1 MTSYIPQRMGIVQAD
16 AKRKGRE
23 FQALLLGAVYANKVW
38 DVGDAETKRP
48 VYATFGASEAEMP
61 SFEANLRE
69 GRACAPA
76 GTSGSVS
83 SRIEFPRSAEYAWLR
98 TRCDEGVLLTA
109 YLPSVLRHDP
119 GFLDGETPVRFT
131 VLPTLEWAEAQRAA
145 LGDDDIEAAVQHI
158 DRMFLDQIRE
168 KDEAEERE
176 MRRVGRYVD
185 PSAKQGR
192 ENDRRAFL
200 AHLRAMV
207 PTAHLFVAALDKR
220 VRLPVVP
227 DLSFAVQLFFKLHTT
242 ILGSGYGAPAAGSS
256 LSAMMRDI
264 NRERTGWE
272 EVGTESLGLAPGAWC
287 AVGPKALGQIISAET
302 KRYLEHRV
310 SPRTARRAHRA
321 A

>member
-1 MTSYIPQRMGIVQAD
+1 MTSFNAQRVGIVQTD

-23 FQALLLGAVYANKVW
+23 FQALLLGAVYADKVW
-38 DVGDAETKRP
+38 DGGDAQTKRP
-48 VYATFGASEAEMP
+48 VWATFGASEAEMP

-76 GTSGSVS
+76 GNSTGVS
-83 SRIEFPRSAEYAWLR
+83 SRVEFPRSAEYAWLR

-119 GFLDGETPVRFT
+119 GFLDGESPVRFA

-145 LGDDDIEAAVQHI
+145 LGDEEIDAAVRHI

-176 MRRVGRYVD
+176 DRRVGRYVD
-185 PSAKQGR
+185 PSAKRGR
-192 ENDRRAFL
+192 EEAQREFL

-220 VRLPVVP
+220 VRLPIVP
-227 DLSFAVQLFFKLHTT
+227 DLAFALQLFFKLHTT
-242 ILGSGYGAPAAGSS
+242 LLGSGYGGPAAGSA
-256 LSAMMRDI
+256 LSARMREI
-264 NRERTGWE
+264 NSHGTGWE
-272 EVGTESLGLAPGAWC
+272 ELGTEALGLAPGAWC
-287 AVGPKALGQIISAET
+287 SIGPKAIASIISAET
-302 KRYLEHRV
+302 KRYFESRAT
-310 SPRTARRAHRA
+310 PRTARRAHRA